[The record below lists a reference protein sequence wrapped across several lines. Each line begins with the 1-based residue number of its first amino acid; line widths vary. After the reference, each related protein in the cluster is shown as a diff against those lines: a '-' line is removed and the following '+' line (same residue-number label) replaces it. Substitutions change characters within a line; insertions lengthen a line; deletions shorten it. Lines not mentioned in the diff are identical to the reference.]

1 MINKEDINSR
11 TESSSVLSD
20 DDQNEYYIDSNN
32 VIYYV
37 SSNGNTINLASTTG
51 ALNSQ
56 RNECYLLRNGNNS
69 TQLKSN
75 LLIAD
80 IEANNGTGENG
91 SSRIGSSSFSSS
103 GSYVPS
109 STSSTFTELQPAS
122 AYNQLPSIDTLSG
135 SKSASGINSS
145 NHNELQCIFLQ

>member
-1 MINKEDINSR
+1 M
-11 TESSSVLSD
+11 LSD
-20 DDQNEYYIDSNN
+20 EDSNQNEYYIDSNN

-51 ALNSQ
+51 AINSQ
-56 RNECYLLRNGNNS
+56 RNECYLLRNGNNN
-69 TQLKSN
+69 TQIKSN

-80 IEANNGTGENG
+80 IDANNGSGAIG
-91 SSRIGSSSFSSS
+91 SSRVTSSSFSSN

-135 SKSASGINSS
+135 SKSAGGLNSS